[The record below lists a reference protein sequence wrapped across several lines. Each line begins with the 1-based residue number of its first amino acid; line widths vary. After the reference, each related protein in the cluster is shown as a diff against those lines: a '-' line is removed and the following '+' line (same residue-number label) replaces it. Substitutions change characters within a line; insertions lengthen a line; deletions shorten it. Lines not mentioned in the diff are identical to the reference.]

1 MTSITRFGQT
11 PAPRHAAGPAVK
23 FAQALSANPA
33 APEAPA
39 SETAPSV
46 GTADLTAALK
56 ARNNIV
62 HLPTFAGRPVR
73 FGADRQH
80 ISQRAGHPVFIA
92 PEFEDQYMAALEL
105 ERAGKRQTPQ
115 MAGVVEEIEGQKM
128 MVDLDTHFFNQGIVS
143 VEGPVTDGMAAML
156 TRQIRYLV
164 SKRLQEGSNE
174 PILMTIN
181 SPGGSMF
188 AMNAITDA
196 MENARRTRVNGEP
209 LKIVATITGM
219 AASAGSIIA
228 ATASEVYMTP
238 NAMYMLHAP
247 ISGTQGEYHGMVQSM
262 KLTQRLWQKALDIYR
277 KKMGYKQSDLA
288 KWTQIGERWLDPYQ
302 AMKVGLCEGIMDSYD
317 HVTPREEALGLSEP
331 FEKGRIDLFEV
342 DPAHKDDLVAEDRD
356 V

>member
-1 MTSITRFGQT
+1 MTSITRFGQL
-11 PAPRHAAGPAVK
+11 PSLRQPAVK
-23 FAQALSANPA
+23 FAQALPVAAAPAEGTPA
-33 APEAPA
+33 ATPAP
-39 SETAPSV
+39 V
-46 GTADLTAALK
+46 GSAELTAALK

-62 HLPTFAGRPVR
+62 HLPTFAGQAVR
-73 FGADRQH
+73 FGAERLH

-92 PEFEDQYMAALEL
+92 PGYEDQYMAALEQ
-105 ERAGKRQTPQ
+105 EIAGKRQAPQ
-115 MAGVVEEIEGQKM
+115 MAGVVEEIDGQKM

-164 SKRLQEGSNE
+164 SKRQAESSNE

-196 MENARRTRVNGEP
+196 MENARRTEVNGEP
-209 LKIVATITGM
+209 LKIIATITGM

-317 HVTPREEALGLSEP
+317 HIIPREEALGLSKP
-331 FEKGRIDLFEV
+331 FEKGKTDLFEV